1 MNVFNDRPQID
12 YVDYFTN
19 QLPKDLAAMAQLR
32 DELARRQ
39 GALTAV
45 DEANALRAEAAAKLA
60 DAQTQYADLTAKART
75 EYDSSMAKIKAA
87 QSKLD
92 NTLKELNAREKAFD
106 DSYTVRVADITRR
119 ETNTAILEKELAD
132 KQTRLNVLDAKLVAD
147 RAALDARIK
156 AFQDK
161 VASLAV

>member
-1 MNVFNDRPQID
+1 M
-12 YVDYFTN
+12 T
-19 QLPKDLAAMAQLR
+19 
-32 DELARRQ
+32 
-39 GALTAV
+39 
-45 DEANALRAEAAAKLA
+45 
-60 DAQTQYADLTAKART
+60 
-75 EYDSSMAKIKAA
+75 KIKAA

-132 KQTRLNVLDAKLVAD
+132 KQTRLNVLDAKLAAD

>member
-45 DEANALRAEAAAKLA
+45 DEANSLRAEAAAKLA

>member
-1 MNVFNDRPQID
+1 MNVFNDSPQID

-45 DEANALRAEAAAKLA
+45 DDANKLRAEATAILVDAKA
-60 DAQTQYADLTAKART
+60 QYADLTSKAKT
-75 EYDSSMAKIKAA
+75 EYDSAMAGIRTA
-87 QSKLD
+87 QTKLD
-92 NTLKELNAREKAFD
+92 AAVQSFEAREKEFD
-106 DSYTVRVADITRR
+106 ASYTARVADISRR
-119 ETNTAILEKELAD
+119 EINAAALEKQLAD
-132 KQTRLNVLDAKLVAD
+132 KESRLASLEKTLAAD
-147 RAALDARIK
+147 RANLDARVK
-156 AFQDK
+156 ALQDK

>member
-1 MNVFNDRPQID
+1 MNVFNDSPQID

-19 QLPKDLAAMAQLR
+19 QLPKNLAAMAQLR

-39 GALTAV
+39 GAMTAV
-45 DEANALRAEAAAKLA
+45 DDANKLRTEAAAILA
-60 DAQTQYADLTAKART
+60 DAKAQYADLTAKAKT
-75 EYDSSMAKIKAA
+75 EYDSAMTKIKAA

-132 KQTRLNVLDAKLVAD
+132 KQTRLNVLDAKLAAD

>member
-1 MNVFNDRPQID
+1 MNVFNDSPQID

-45 DEANALRAEAAAKLA
+45 DDANKLRTEAAATLA
-60 DAQTQYADLTAKART
+60 DAQAQYADLTSKART
-75 EYDSSMAKIKAA
+75 EYDSAMVKINAA
-87 QSKLD
+87 QLSLD
-92 NTLKELNAREKAFD
+92 SALEKLNAREKAFD

-119 ETNTAILEKELAD
+119 ETNTTILEKELAD
-132 KQTRLNVLDAKLVAD
+132 EQSRLDLLDAKLVAD

>member
-1 MNVFNDRPQID
+1 
-12 YVDYFTN
+12 
-19 QLPKDLAAMAQLR
+19 
-32 DELARRQ
+32 
-39 GALTAV
+39 
-45 DEANALRAEAAAKLA
+45 
-60 DAQTQYADLTAKART
+60 
-75 EYDSSMAKIKAA
+75 MAKIKAA

-132 KQTRLNVLDAKLVAD
+132 KQTRLNVLDAKLAAD

>member
-1 MNVFNDRPQID
+1 MNVFNDSPQID

-45 DEANALRAEAAAKLA
+45 DDANKLRTEAAAILA

-92 NTLKELNAREKAFD
+92 STLKELNAREKAFD
-106 DSYTVRVADITRR
+106 DSYAARVADVTRR
-119 ETNTAILEKELAD
+119 ETNSAILEKELAD
-132 KQTRLNVLDAKLVAD
+132 MQTRLDLQAAKLTAD

>member
-1 MNVFNDRPQID
+1 MNVFNDSPQID

-45 DEANALRAEAAAKLA
+45 DDANKLRTEAAATLA
-60 DAQTQYADLTAKART
+60 DAQAQYVDLTAKAKT